1 MISMRSH
8 PPLLLAIALMAL
20 SACATDNAKEI
31 ERQHKLAYLHYQIGV
46 DALGKNMLP
55 KAFEELMESN
65 SMIPD
70 QPEVLDAL
78 GYAWLL
84 RGDLKKSETFYLRAL
99 HNGAGAATQNNYA
112 NLLNRLKRYPE
123 AEKAARASLND
134 PRYPNQDLAFINL
147 GNAMSGQKNYTAAIK
162 AFQQARTF
170 NPDNTLAVLRL
181 ADTYALAG
189 KPEQAQVLYE
199 NIISSQPQNRAAVEG
214 LVNVLIQQ
222 QRPNAARNALSAFSR
237 VTSSDTDRAWAIS
250 TMEKAG
256 QQP

>member
-1 MISMRSH
+1 MRSH
-8 PPLLLAIALMAL
+8 PPLLLTIALLLTL
-20 SACATDNAKEI
+20 SACATNNAKEV
-31 ERQHKLAYLHYQIGV
+31 ERQHKLASLHYQIGV

-55 KAFEELMESN
+55 KAFEELMESD
-65 SMIPD
+65 SMVPD
-70 QPEVLDAL
+70 QPAVLDAL
-78 GYAWLL
+78 AYAWLL

-99 HNGAGAATQNNYA
+99 RNGAGAATQNNYA
-112 NLLNRLKRYPE
+112 NLLNRMLRYPE

-147 GNAMSGQKNYTAAIK
+147 GNALAGQKKYTAAIQ

-181 ADTYALAG
+181 ADTYALSG
-189 KPEQAQVLYE
+189 KPLQAQVLYE
-199 NIISSQPQNRAAVEG
+199 SIISSQPQNRAAVEG
-214 LVNVLIQQ
+214 LVRVLIQQ